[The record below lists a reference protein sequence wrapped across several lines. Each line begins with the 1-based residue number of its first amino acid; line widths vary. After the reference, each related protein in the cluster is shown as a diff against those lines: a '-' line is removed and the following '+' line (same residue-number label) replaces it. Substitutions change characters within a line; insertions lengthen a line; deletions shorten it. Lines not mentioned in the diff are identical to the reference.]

1 MEPNRSTRVLA
12 HVSAAML
19 LVVGVLLPF
28 GAQASA
34 ANTVS
39 QTFSYTGSTQ
49 TFTVPDGVSALTV
62 TLTGGQGGR
71 GGGDSQ
77 GSPTPGGYRGV
88 VTGTIDVTPG
98 QQLTLAV
105 GGGGG
110 TGVSSSGSAAGGSA
124 GLNPLSGYDGAVG
137 GVAGPAGSSGGG
149 GGSGAATVLR
159 CRVHRPGRRRCG
171 RQRRQRAVPGNRRTA
186 GRGEPPAAARRDVDD
201 RPCGHEHRTRVQPG
215 VQVRRWRLG
224 CRRRRQPGRR
234 AGRHPVRRGQC
245 NGVLRLRRLPRL
257 QLDRRHGRAEHVLR
271 VLHRQLGQRFDH
283 HLLRRRGTRRATLG
297 EWHPHVRPGRPDL
310 ARPHH
315 QRIRTDHRLRSRV
328 RNLAQWHLHDLRRRC
343 LDSAVRVC
351 HRSHQRNDL
360 LVPDRCSE
368 RGGHGAGLCSDAAG
382 RHGERR
388 ARGAFD
394 RFGHTARRRVC
405 WCR

>member
-39 QTFSYTGSTQ
+39 QTFIYTGSTQ

-159 CRVHRPGRRRCG
+159 VGSTDLVAAG
-171 RQRRQRAVPGNRRTA
+171 AGGNGGNGQFLA
-186 GRGEPPAAARRDVDD
+186 IV
-201 RPCGHEHRTRVQPG
+201 
-215 VQVRRWRLG
+215 
-224 CRRRRQPGRR
+224 GRR
-234 AGRHPVRRGQC
+234 AEGSHQ
-245 NGVLRLRRLPRL
+245 PRL
-257 QLDRRHGRAEHVLR
+257 DVTSTTGRAGMNTALACSPGFR
-271 VLHRQLGQRFDH
+271 CDGGASGAGGGGSQG
-283 HLLRRRGTRRATLG
+283 G
-297 EWHPHVRPGRPDL
+297 EQGDIQYGGETSVVR
-310 ARPHH
+310 
-315 QRIRTDHRLRSRV
+315 ISMRS
-328 RNLAQWHLHDLRRRC
+328 
-343 LDSAVRVC
+343 SAVPRD
-351 HRSHQRNDL
+351 S
-360 LVPDRCSE
+360 P
-368 RGGHGAGLCSDAAG
+368 
-382 RHGERR
+382 
-388 ARGAFD
+388 
-394 RFGHTARRRVC
+394 
-405 WCR
+405 